1 MQALLNRYI
10 ATPQQRDKEDES
22 LRLIIGTSTEFSGS
36 AQGGIR
42 THDQLVKSQLLYH

>member
-1 MQALLNRYI
+1 MKTFPDRYS
-10 ATPQQRDKEDES
+10 AARHQRNKEDELS
-22 LRLIIGTSTEFSGS
+22 GLIFGTSTEFSGS